1 MNLSS
6 EQKAQLK
13 LWLDDGMT
21 LTEIYKKVT
30 DEWKLHSTYME
41 LRFLIDDLGLNF
53 AEPKTVAVADEDSAK
68 QTSELLK
75 QPEEPELVHS
85 SVTVS
90 VDKVVRPGA
99 LASGSVTF
107 SDGVSAAWQFDQMG
121 RIGLIPSK
129 DGYKPSREDIQDFQ
143 AALQDAMHKSGF

>member
-6 EQKAQLK
+6 EQKDQLK
-13 LWLDDGMT
+13 SWLDKG
-21 LTEIYKKVT
+21 LSLAEVYKKVT
-30 DEWKLHSTYME
+30 DEWNLHMTYME

-53 AEPKTVAVADEDSAK
+53 TAPKATTSAVDADAK
-68 QTSELLK
+68 EAHHPQH
-75 QPEEPELVHS
+75 PEEPELMHS
-85 SVTVS
+85 NVSVS

-107 SDGVSAAWQFDQMG
+107 SDGVKAAWQLDQMG

-129 DGYKPSREDIQDFQ
+129 DGYKPSQEDIQDFQ
-143 AALQDAMHKSGF
+143 VALQDAMHKSGF

>member
-107 SDGVSAAWQFDQMG
+107 SDGVSAAWQLDQMG

>member
-1 MNLSS
+1 MNLSN
-6 EQKAQLK
+6 EQKDQLK

-21 LTEIYKKVT
+21 LTEVYKKVS
-30 DEWKLHSTYME
+30 DEWKLHLTYIE

-53 AEPKTVAVADEDSAK
+53 VEPKIAVVANADLEKNAAQS
-68 QTSELLK
+68 Q
-75 QPEEPELVHS
+75 QPEEPELVNS
-85 SVTVS
+85 NVAVS

-107 SDGVSAAWQFDQMG
+107 SDGMKAAWQLDQMG

-129 DGYKPSREDIQDFQ
+129 DGYKPSQEDIQEFQ
-143 AALQDAMHKSGF
+143 VALQDAMHKSGF